1 MPFLTAGTAGPGASV
16 EWGTPDSVFLPL
28 DAVWDFTLDGAAS
41 HKNAKV
47 RRYCTADGT
56 WERWAG
62 PVGSSRACNCS
73 TFDIRTDVIGPR
85 PKRPHASTCPLAWRV
100 EELAEGVRAYRFSAL
115 DGLEF
120 PWREERV
127 FLNPPWGEDEQPC
140 EEPCAKKRCAARG
153 WHATEYIPGI
163 EPFVRKAKEEAM
175 RNRAIVV
182 AVLPARMDTSWMH
195 DHVLGYASTKFLR
208 GRVHFIDPLA
218 EERIAQGLKPREGP
232 PVGSLIAT
240 WR

>member
-16 EWGTPDSVFLPL
+16 EWGTPDSVFRPL

-56 WERWAG
+56 WERDRGFRAG
-62 PVGSSRACNCS
+62 ESDLSVFRFPDGGHS
-73 TFDIRTDVIGPR
+73 I
-85 PKRPHASTCPLAWRV
+85 
-100 EELAEGVRAYRFSAL
+100 RFSKR
-115 DGLEF
+115 DGLAF

-140 EEPCAKKRCAARG
+140 EEPCTKKRCEARG
-153 WHATEYIPGI
+153 WHATEFRPGI
-163 EPFVRKAKEEAM
+163 GHFVEKAKHEAM

-182 AVLPARMDTSWMH
+182 AVLPARMDTNWMH
-195 DHVLGYASTKFLR
+195 DHVLGYATTRFLR
-208 GRVHFIDPLA
+208 GRVHYIDPLA
-218 EERIAQGLKPREGP
+218 EERIAEGLKPREGP